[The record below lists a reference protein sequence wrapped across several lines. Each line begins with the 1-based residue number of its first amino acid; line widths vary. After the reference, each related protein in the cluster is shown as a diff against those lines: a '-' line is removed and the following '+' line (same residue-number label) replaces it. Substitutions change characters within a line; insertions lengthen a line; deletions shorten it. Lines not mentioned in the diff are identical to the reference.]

1 MSSPIGAAK
10 ANEGRVAR
18 RRANVRSRILDVA
31 QHLIETHGIDAVTL
45 DEIADGADIARRSF
59 YLHFASKNDVLVP
72 IARARTKEIN
82 TRIDRRVAEYDDPAR
97 VMATAMRY
105 TLRLFSDDPLCS
117 WFVLHS
123 GLPHQRL
130 QEGVGESAMR
140 DAARG
145 VALGRFHIA
154 NQEMARTLVS
164 GAFLAA
170 MSARVEGR
178 ISDEDLDDAV
188 EHILRLLGVP
198 LDESRQLAHEPLPA
212 MRSASVR
219 NGPRSSKIVS
229 RASVRGRNPSRR

>member
-1 MSSPIGAAK
+1 MTWAKGAAM
-10 ANEGRVAR
+10 ADEGRVAR
-18 RRANVRSRILDVA
+18 RRAHVRSRILEVA
-31 QHLIETHGIDAVTL
+31 RELIEERGIDAVTI
-45 DEIADGADIARRSF
+45 DEIADAADIARRSF

-72 IARARTKEIN
+72 VARARTKEIN
-82 TRIDRRVAEYDDPAR
+82 ARIDRRVAEFDDPAR

-105 TLRLFSDDPLCS
+105 TLRLFSADPLCS

-145 VALGRFHIA
+145 VEVGRFQIA
-154 NQEMARTLVS
+154 NQEIVRTLIS

-178 ISDEDLDDAV
+178 IDDGDLDDAV
-188 EHILRLLGVP
+188 EHILRLLGVSVI
-198 LDESRQLAHEPLPA
+198 DAQELAHEPLPA
-212 MRSASVR
+212 MRAA
-219 NGPRSSKIVS
+219 PRAVFRSGKAIP
-229 RASVRGRNPSRR
+229 RAEAPRR